1 MSFENGLTTALAGSC
16 CLDGRVNQ
24 SSLRPNITTRRPGA
38 ASCRAGGSRHSD
50 LEAAGRGRP
59 TVPILRASNE
69 SGQIRKDEMMLTRS
83 VLIFVVAMTAASVLP
98 GTVRADEALP
108 NLSGRFRC
116 EPQPAP
122 CRSGEMF
129 TVTQI
134 GDQIEFK
141 SDNGLVG
148 NAKLTSWISLS
159 GLPPWNSLG

>member
-16 CLDGRVNQ
+16 CRDGRVNQ

-50 LEAAGRGRP
+50 LETAGRGRP

-69 SGQIRKDEMMLTRS
+69 SGQIRKYEMMLTRS

-134 GDQIEFK
+134 GDRSSSRQRVGRQCQADEPDFIERPTA
-141 SDNGLVG
+141 LEWR
-148 NAKLTSWISLS
+148 KL
-159 GLPPWNSLG
+159 